1 MGSSRSD
8 ISEMPQE
15 VKGSFGFRLSELQ
28 QGGTP
33 LDIKPL
39 PQFGGG
45 VFKLRDSFDGKAY
58 RTVYVVSL
66 GKALYVLHA
75 FMKKIQIGH
84 RPAETRQG
92 AD

>member
-1 MGSSRSD
+1 MRPPVRHSGRPAPQQPDRPQLRPLVWMGSSRSD

-33 LDIKPL
+33 LDMKPL

-45 VFKLRDSFDGKAY
+45 VFELRDS
-58 RTVYVVSL
+58 
-66 GKALYVLHA
+66 
-75 FMKKIQIGH
+75 
-84 RPAETRQG
+84 
-92 AD
+92 